1 MQRRFNYTGR
11 KRIDRKDVRISL
23 TSEEGD
29 ITFDANLD
37 SLRKYDLPKDA
48 SVFVEA
54 YRQTNWMRFH
64 FGNIGAI
71 SPPHNRALAI
81 FDSPEGIHFR
91 VKVTASGTAHN
102 ILAEADGI
110 PLLASD
116 AVDDERTSLLPVKPQ
131 KGMKE
136 VFRVDFSGT
145 EPILLINSD
154 IGSYTD
160 IVTSPIFAGIAY
172 PAILREILT
181 RIVIVDEQEE
191 SDELDN
197 WKSRWM
203 KFCNLLPSVI
213 PFVADGTDDDKTE
226 WIDSVV
232 SSFAKKI
239 DAAKKFNAAWEG
251 GS

>member
-11 KRIDRKDVRISL
+11 KRIDRKDVKISL
-23 TSEEGD
+23 TSEASE

-48 SVFVEA
+48 LVFVEA

-71 SPPHNRALAI
+71 SPPNDRTLEI

-91 VKVTASGTAHN
+91 VKVTASGAAHS

-116 AVDDERTSLLPVKPQ
+116 VIDGERTSLLSVKPQ
-131 KGMKE
+131 KGMTE
-136 VFRVDFSGT
+136 VFRVDFSGA

-160 IVTSPIFAGIAY
+160 IVKSPIFAGIAY

-181 RIVIVDEQEE
+181 RVVIVEEQEE
-191 SDELDN
+191 FDEVDN

-203 KFCNLLPSVI
+203 KFCNLLPSII
-213 PFVADGTDDDKTE
+213 PFVDSGTVDEKTE

-239 DAAKKFNAAWEG
+239 DAAKKFNAAWEE
-251 GS
+251 SV

>member
-11 KRIDRKDVRISL
+11 KRINRKDVRISL
-23 TSEEGD
+23 TSEESE
-29 ITFDANLD
+29 ISFDANLD

-64 FGNIGAI
+64 FGNVGLI
-71 SPPHNRALAI
+71 SPPHDRTLGI
-81 FDSPEGIHFR
+81 FDSPEGIHFC

-110 PLLASD
+110 PLLAAD
-116 AVDDERTSLLPVKPQ
+116 AVDGERTPLLHVKPE

-136 VFRVDFSGT
+136 IFRIDFSGK
-145 EPILLINSD
+145 EPILLVNSD

-160 IVTSPIFAGIAY
+160 IAMSPLFAAVAY

-181 RIVIVDEQEE
+181 RIVIIDDHEE
-191 SDELDN
+191 SDDQDN
-197 WKSRWM
+197 WQSRWL
-203 KFCNLLPSVI
+203 KFCKLLPSI
-213 PFVADGTDDDKTE
+213 NSFVADGTPDDKAD

-232 SSFAKKI
+232 SAFAQKI
-239 DAAKKFNAAWEG
+239 DAAKKFNAAWEDG
-251 GS
+251 T

>member
-11 KRIDRKDVRISL
+11 KRINRKDVRISL
-23 TSEEGD
+23 TSEESE
-29 ITFDANLD
+29 ISFDANLD

-64 FGNIGAI
+64 FGNVGSI
-71 SPPHNRALAI
+71 SPPHDRTLGI

-91 VKVTASGTAHN
+91 VKVTASGIAHN

-110 PLLASD
+110 PLLAAD
-116 AVDDERTSLLPVKPQ
+116 AVDGERTPLLYVKPE

-136 VFRVDFSGT
+136 IFRVDFSGT

-154 IGSYTD
+154 LGSYTD
-160 IVTSPIFAGIAY
+160 IVMSPLFAAIAY

-181 RIVIVDEQEE
+181 RIVIVEEQEE
-191 SDELDN
+191 FDDLDN
-197 WKSRWM
+197 WKSRWV
-203 KFCNLLPSVI
+203 KFCKLLPSVI
-213 PFVADGTDDDKTE
+213 PFVADGTVDDKTD
-226 WIDSVV
+226 WIDGAV
-232 SSFAKKI
+232 SSFAQKI
-239 DAAKKFNAAWEG
+239 GAAKKFNAAWEE
-251 GS
+251 ST